1 MAPISVALVTGPM
14 RDTMPSAVT
23 GSSADWPRPVFW
35 GCTLIRL
42 PSWPSSFSRPV
53 LEDWE
58 MPSTPTMAA
67 MPMLMP
73 RADSAA
79 RTRRLRS
86 PRLPTRSRSRPDSR
100 EAPAPTAGRAG
111 RGRSRSG
118 SGRCITEDPPVSDL
132 DAPLHGRGHV
142 VVVGDDHDG
151 RSVPVQLAE
160 QVQEGGAGGG
170 VQVAGRLVRHDQG
183 GPADQGP
190 GDGGPLLLAA
200 GQLVRPV
207 PGAVAEPDPLDG
219 RLGQPTA
226 LSGPPAPVEQAV
238 GDVVEHGQPVEQEEL
253 LEDEAEAPGPQARQL
268 RVGHGR
274 GVLPGDA
281 DHAAGGSFEGAH
293 HVQQGAL
300 ARPGR
305 ADDGDQLALADP
317 QIDAGQGADRRV
329 TGVFLYHA
337 SQLQD
342 RGGLGHDDGT
352 STRVPAVRPDPL
364 TWTRVSL
371 YKPVVTPVRWLVLPV
386 TTSTPYPPSAS
397 ASSAFTGT
405 ARTLPTV
412 WVVMST
418 FTGAWSKAAPGG
430 VLSRVMVTG
439 TVGVE
444 VVPDPPD
451 SHGDW
456 SAEPSPPPAPMPPP
470 PGQVATVP
478 TVSM

>member
-1 MAPISVALVTGPM
+1 MLPISDTLVTGPM
-14 RDTMPSAVT
+14 RDTMPSAVV
-23 GSSADWPRPVFW
+23 GSSVCCPKAVLW

-53 LEDWE
+53 FEDWE
-58 MPSTPTMAA
+58 MPSTSTMAA
-67 MPMLMP
+67 MPILMP
-73 RADSAA
+73 SADSAA
-79 RTRRLRS
+79 RIRRLRS
-86 PRLPTRSRSRPDSR
+86 PRLPTRSRSRRDSR
-100 EAPAPTAGRAG
+100 EAPVSCT
-111 RGRSRSG
+111 
-118 SGRCITEDPPVSDL
+118 GRCITDDPPVSDL

-151 RSVPVQLAE
+151 RAVPVQLAE

-170 VQVAGRLVRHDQG
+170 VQVAGRLVGHDQG

-190 GDGGPLLLAA
+190 GDGGALLLAA

-219 RLGQPTA
+219 RRGQPAA
-226 LSGPPAPVEQAV
+226 LGGPPAPVEQTG

-253 LEDEAEAPGPQARQL
+253 LEDEAKAAGPQARQL

-274 GVLPGDA
+274 GVLPGDP
-281 DHAAGGSFEGAH
+281 DHAAGGPFQGAH

-317 QIDAGQGADRRV
+317 QADARQGHHRRV
-329 TGVFLYHA
+329 TGVLLYHA

-430 VLSRVMVTG
+430 VLSRVMVIV
-439 TVGVE
+439 TVGE
-444 VVPDPPD
+444 ELVPDPPD

>member
-1 MAPISVALVTGPM
+1 M
-14 RDTMPSAVT
+14 RETMPSAVT

-53 LEDWE
+53 FEDWE

-73 RADSAA
+73 SADSAA

-100 EAPAPTAGRAG
+100 EAPAPAAGRAG
-111 RGRSRSG
+111 RGRPRSG

-190 GDGGPLLLAA
+190 GDRGALPLAA

-219 RLGQPTA
+219 RLGQPAA
-226 LSGPPAPVEQAV
+226 LGGPPAPVEQAV

-253 LEDEAEAPGPQARQL
+253 LEDEAEAAGPQARKL
-268 RVGHGR
+268 RVER
-274 GVLPGDA
+274 LARAV
-281 DHAAGGSFEGAH
+281 AAGLRRYGMIVDVALDGDD
-293 HVQQGAL
+293 AL
-300 ARPGR
+300 ARLGANRYDVVVLDRDLPGTHGDEICR
-305 ADDGDQLALADP
+305 ALAAERSESRVLMLTAASSVKDRVEGLELGADDYLPKPFDFTEMVARVQALGRRPGAAKPERPGYRDLTLDPERGLADRAGRRLALSPKEFAVLECLLVAEGRLVSAEELLERVWDQATDP
-317 QIDAGQGADRRV
+317 FTTTVKATINRLRAK
-329 TGVFLYHA
+329 
-337 SQLQD
+337 
-342 RGGLGHDDGT
+342 LG
-352 STRVPAVRPDPL
+352 
-364 TWTRVSL
+364 
-371 YKPVVTPVRWLVLPV
+371 
-386 TTSTPYPPSAS
+386 
-397 ASSAFTGT
+397 
-405 ARTLPTV
+405 
-412 WVVMST
+412 
-418 FTGAWSKAAPGG
+418 
-430 VLSRVMVTG
+430 
-439 TVGVE
+439 
-444 VVPDPPD
+444 DPPVIETVRER
-451 SHGDW
+451 GYRIG
-456 SAEPSPPPAPMPPP
+456 
-470 PGQVATVP
+470 GQ
-478 TVSM
+478 

>member
-1 MAPISVALVTGPM
+1 MAPISVALVTGAM

-23 GSSADWPRPVFW
+23 GSSADWPRPVLW

-53 LEDWE
+53 LDDWE

-73 RADSAA
+73 SADSAA
-79 RTRRLRS
+79 RPRRLRS

-100 EAPAPTAGRAG
+100 EAPAPAAGRAG
-111 RGRSRSG
+111 RGRPRSG

-170 VQVAGRLVRHDQG
+170 VQVAGRLVGHDQG

-190 GDGGPLLLAA
+190 GDGGALLLAA

-207 PGAVAEPDPLDG
+207 PGSVTEPDPLDG
-219 RLGQPTA
+219 RLGQPAA
-226 LSGPPAPVEQAV
+226 LGGPPAPVEQAL

-253 LEDEAEAPGPQARQL
+253 LEDEAQAAGPQARQL

-274 GVLPGDA
+274 GVLPGDP
-281 DHAAGGSFEGAH
+281 DHATGGPFQGAH

-329 TGVFLYHA
+329 TGVFLYHVG
-337 SQLQD
+337 QLQD

-386 TTSTPYPPSAS
+386 TTSTPYPPPAS

-405 ARTLPTV
+405 ARTWPAV
-412 WVVMST
+412 CVVMLT
-418 FTGAWSKAAPGG
+418 FTGAWSNAAPAGA
-430 VLSRVMVTG
+430 LSSGMVTV
-439 TVGVE
+439 TVGEELLPVDE
-444 VVPDPPD
+444 Q
-451 SHGDW
+451 GDW
-456 SAEPSPPPAPMPPP
+456 PAEPAPPAPTPPP

-478 TVSM
+478 TVA